1 MRKYGVVF
9 LICLFASLLSS
20 CSTLSG
26 EKKSVELLEEQQFE
40 EAVEYSRGKNE
51 EVQEL
56 VQNIVCV
63 RFIRYMGDSA
73 QHIKE
78 LTNMSEDI
86 IWSALASY
94 QKYSKVILD
103 DEETDLFLDKNAQV
117 AEILTF
123 VQKEYPKEI
132 FPDDF
137 SECYD
142 EYTDILSRMIG
153 MANGLLEA
161 EAGGRPVLA
170 SDIPGCRETFDDGVT
185 GFGFEVKN
193 EKSLESAIEKFCLL
207 SNAER
212 AAMGKAA
219 RKKVENEFDRKNV
232 VKAYL
237 DAIHE
242 FGGQKNE
249 QPL

>member
-1 MRKYGVVF
+1 MCKFGVAF

-40 EAVEYSRGKNE
+40 EAVEYSREKNE

-63 RFIRYMGDSA
+63 RFIRYMGDSV

-78 LTNMSEDI
+78 LANMSEDI
-86 IWSALASY
+86 TWSSLASY
-94 QKYSKVILD
+94 QKYSKVILN

-153 MANGLLEA
+153 MANGLLDHLKNQDSVSLQYDSENLTEVA
-161 EAGGRPVLA
+161 DKMQNISFMLTKLELKYNANE
-170 SDIPGCRETFDDGVT
+170 IPEEYRY
-185 GFGFEVKN
+185 
-193 EKSLESAIEKFCLL
+193 LL
-207 SNAER
+207 
-212 AAMGKAA
+212 
-219 RKKVENEFDRKNV
+219 D
-232 VKAYL
+232 L
-237 DAIHE
+237 
-242 FGGQKNE
+242 
-249 QPL
+249 

>member
-1 MRKYGVVF
+1 MRKYGIAF

-26 EKKSVELLEEQQFE
+26 EKKSTELLEEQQFE

-51 EVQEL
+51 EVQVL

-78 LTNMSEDI
+78 LVNMSEDI

-142 EYTDILSRMIG
+142 EYTDVLSRMIS
-153 MANGLLEA
+153 MANGLLDHLKNQDSVSLQYDSENLTEVA
-161 EAGGRPVLA
+161 DKMQNISFMLTKLELKY
-170 SDIPGCRETFDDGVT
+170 SEDEIPEEYRY
-185 GFGFEVKN
+185 
-193 EKSLESAIEKFCLL
+193 LL
-207 SNAER
+207 
-212 AAMGKAA
+212 
-219 RKKVENEFDRKNV
+219 D
-232 VKAYL
+232 L
-237 DAIHE
+237 
-242 FGGQKNE
+242 
-249 QPL
+249 

>member
-1 MRKYGVVF
+1 MRKYGIAF

-78 LTNMSEDI
+78 LANVSEDI

-94 QKYSKVILD
+94 QKYNKVILD

-153 MANGLLEA
+153 MANGLLEH
-161 EAGGRPVLA
+161 
-170 SDIPGCRETFDDGVT
+170 
-185 GFGFEVKN
+185 
-193 EKSLESAIEKFCLL
+193 LESQDTVSLQYDIENMTEIANKMQNISFMLTKLELKYNEDAVPEEYRYLL
-207 SNAER
+207 E
-212 AAMGKAA
+212 
-219 RKKVENEFDRKNV
+219 
-232 VKAYL
+232 L
-237 DAIHE
+237 
-242 FGGQKNE
+242 
-249 QPL
+249 

>member
-1 MRKYGVVF
+1 MRKYGIAF
-9 LICLFASLLSS
+9 LICLFASLLTS
-20 CSTLSG
+20 CSSLGG
-26 EKKSVELLEEQQFE
+26 EKKSVEMLEQRQFE
-40 EAVEYSRGKNE
+40 DAVEYSRGKNE

-78 LTNMSEDI
+78 LVNMSEDI

-153 MANGLLEA
+153 MANVLLDHLKNQDSVSLQYDSENLTEVA
-161 EAGGRPVLA
+161 DKMQNISFMLTKLELKY
-170 SDIPGCRETFDDGVT
+170 SEDEIPEEYRY
-185 GFGFEVKN
+185 
-193 EKSLESAIEKFCLL
+193 LL
-207 SNAER
+207 
-212 AAMGKAA
+212 
-219 RKKVENEFDRKNV
+219 D
-232 VKAYL
+232 L
-237 DAIHE
+237 
-242 FGGQKNE
+242 
-249 QPL
+249 